1 MFSNAICSQ
10 LGHYVY
16 FLRDPRDRGIF
27 YVGKGLGNRVFAHV
41 TDALNKQ
48 GNPSDKIEQIQAIY
62 DAGKSVEHFILR
74 HGLDEHSAFEL
85 EAAMID
91 FIGLQNLTNQQGGHH
106 SNDFGLMS
114 VEAIQA
120 MYETER
126 FDEATAEPL
135 LLININKEFRR
146 NMNSEQIYEATRAS
160 WKLGN
165 NRHKAQYAVATY
177 CGLTREVYTIHRW
190 YPVGNRWAFE
200 GKAADANT
208 QQKYR
213 HKSIAH
219 LFGQG
224 AANPV
229 RYINC

>member
-1 MFSNAICSQ
+1 MFSNTTRAK

-16 FLRDPRDRGIF
+16 FLRDPRNQSIF
-27 YVGKGLGNRVFAHV
+27 YVGKGLGNRVFTHV
-41 TDALNKQ
+41 ANAPNAPDY
-48 GNPSDKIEQIQAIY
+48 PSDKIEQIQAIQKE
-62 DAGKSVEHFILR
+62 GKSVEHFILR
-74 HGLDEHSAFEL
+74 HGLDERSAFEL

-114 VEAIQA
+114 VEAIQT
-120 MYETER
+120 MYAAER
-126 FDEATAEPL
+126 FNEATAEPL

-146 NMNSEQIYEATRAS
+146 DMNSEQIYNATRVS
-160 WKLGN
+160 WKLGK
-165 NRHKAQYAVATY
+165 NREKAKYAVTTY
-177 CGLTREVYTIHRW
+177 RGLTREVYKIHRW
-190 YPVGNRWAFE
+190 YQVEDRWAFE
-200 GKAADANT
+200 GEAADIDT

>member
-27 YVGKGLGNRVFAHV
+27 YVGKGLNNRVFDHV
-41 TDALNKQ
+41 TGALNKQ

-62 DAGKSVEHFILR
+62 AAGKSVEHFILR

-85 EAAMID
+85 EAAIID
-91 FIGLQNLTNQQGGHH
+91 FIGLQCLTNQQGGHY
-106 SNDFGLMS
+106 SSDFGLMS
-114 VEAIQA
+114 VADIQV
-120 MYETER
+120 MYEAER
-126 FDEATAEPL
+126 FDQANAKPL
-135 LLININKEFRR
+135 LLININKLFRR
-146 NMNSEQIYEATRAS
+146 DMNSEQLYEATRAS
-160 WKLGN
+160 WKLGK
-165 NRHKAQYAVATY
+165 NREKAQYAVATY
-177 CGLTREVYTIHRW
+177 RGLTREVYKIHRW
-190 YPVGNRWAFE
+190 YSVGNRWAFE
-200 GKAADANT
+200 GVAANSDI

-219 LFGQG
+219 LFPPG